1 MKKIIALLT
10 IISFTS
16 CQEKEKI
23 TTLSGFITGTDAKEI
38 ELEGINFSK
47 KIPLQSN
54 GAFSDTLDLPYEGMY
69 YLLLT
74 DEKSYFVYLEQGFNL
89 QIETEADDFIN
100 AMKFNGTGK
109 EENNYMIQKNKV
121 IESKFG
127 NPSNFKDVLTAY
139 AVDEKTFIQ
148 TIEDLKIRL
157 LNKLESSKIKNQ
169 KFVTNEKKEIDF
181 FGLNCFE
188 KYAPY
193 HGYATDNNEL
203 QMILI

>member
-109 EENNYMIQKNKV
+109 EENNNMIQKNKV
-121 IESKFG
+121 IESKFRTQFIFK
-127 NPSNFKDVLTAY
+127 PRNFW
-139 AVDEKTFIQ
+139 EQHFI
-148 TIEDLKIRL
+148 
-157 LNKLESSKIKNQ
+157 LNQ
-169 KFVTNEKKEIDF
+169 RMEI
-181 FGLNCFE
+181 
-188 KYAPY
+188 
-193 HGYATDNNEL
+193 
-203 QMILI
+203 